1 MPFKDSLSKIGKYLE
16 DGVSNVAYKSEN
28 LVEISKLNLAL
39 SSDEKLIDE
48 IYLKIGK
55 KIYKDYLDSKI
66 LDKSLID
73 KCTEIETINKDISII
88 NKKILKLKDKKQCK
102 KCGAAMGKEAD
113 FCPKCGKEQK
123 TLR

>member
-28 LVEISKLNLAL
+28 LVEISKLNLTL

-55 KIYKDYLDSKI
+55 KIYKDYLDNKI

-73 KCTEIETINKDISII
+73 KCGEIETINKDITII
-88 NKKILKLKDKKQCK
+88 KKKILKLKDKKQCK

-123 TLR
+123 P

>member
-28 LVEISKLNLAL
+28 LVEISKLNLTL

-48 IYLKIGK
+48 VYLKIGK
-55 KIYKDYLDSKI
+55 KIYKDYLDNKI

-73 KCTEIETINKDISII
+73 KCGEIETINKDITII
-88 NKKILKLKDKKQCK
+88 KKKILKLKDKKQCK
-102 KCGAAMGKEAD
+102 KCGAAMVKEAD

-123 TLR
+123 P